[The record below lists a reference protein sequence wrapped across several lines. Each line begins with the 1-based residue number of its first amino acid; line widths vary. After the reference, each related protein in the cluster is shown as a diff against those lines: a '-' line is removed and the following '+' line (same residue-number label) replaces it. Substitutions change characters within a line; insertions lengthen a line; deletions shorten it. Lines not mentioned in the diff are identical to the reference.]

1 MNAFTRKRITKA
13 AFGIA
18 ASGALIFSLAACSSN
33 SGTATDTSSTSSSS
47 SAEPSAA
54 STPAASIADLSN
66 GVDT

>member
-47 SAEPSAA
+47 SEPSAA

-66 GVDT
+66 